1 MIPTRTTVWALTL
14 ALSAGACGLP
24 GTTTPVDVGVAPAV
38 APQVEVGREI
48 GLLLSADEEAS
59 RRAEARLSTVTGEDR
74 VALLAYRDVIPNE
87 RDPRWLNVLDEHHA
101 LPQLDDRSLVDFLVW
116 KGERP
121 GGTFAMKAQNQLL
134 DLARKR
140 PDMLIARVREG
151 GSGIDKISV
160 ALSMARVVE
169 AVPALLERYTDPRDD
184 VERRAAADAL
194 ARIAG
199 EGYRPR
205 ARGSARELAQD
216 ASTIRA
222 WYDEQQELAADRE
235 RLSVERTGDG

>member
-1 MIPTRTTVWALTL
+1 MTHRTTFGALVL
-14 ALSAGACGLP
+14 AMGVGACGLP
-24 GTTTPVDVGVAPAV
+24 GTATPVDVGAAPAV
-38 APQVEVGREI
+38 AQEVEVGREI

-59 RRAEARLSTVTGEDR
+59 RQAEARLSTVTGEDR

-101 LPQLDDRSLVDFLVW
+101 LPELGDRALVDFLVW

-121 GGTFAMKAQNQLL
+121 GSTFAMKAQNQLL
-134 DLARKR
+134 DLARQR
-140 PDMLIARVREG
+140 PDMLIARLREG
-151 GSGIDKISV
+151 GEGMEKIAV
-160 ALSMARVVE
+160 ALSMAGVVS
-169 AVPALLERYTDPRDD
+169 AVPVLLERYTDPRDA

-199 EGYRPR
+199 DGLRPR

-216 ASTIRA
+216 ASSIRA
-222 WYDEQQELAADRE
+222 WYDEQQELAADRQ
-235 RLSVERTGDG
+235 RLAAERTGDG